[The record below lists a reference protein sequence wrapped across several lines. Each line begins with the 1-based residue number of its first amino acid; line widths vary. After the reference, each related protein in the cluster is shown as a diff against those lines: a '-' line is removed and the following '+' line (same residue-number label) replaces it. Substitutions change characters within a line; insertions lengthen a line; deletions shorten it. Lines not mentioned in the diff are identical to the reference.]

1 MKITINKTKQTTLKA
16 AMKLSNLFTFAIIAF
31 ATTEAIHLHTKSCEC
46 GCKSCAIKREG
57 AEEAGFIEEGE
68 EFPSWLKDLHHDQV
82 NELTELVEDG

>member
-1 MKITINKTKQTTLKA
+1 
-16 AMKLSNLFTFAIIAF
+16 MKLSNLFTTLAIIAF
-31 ATTEAIHLHTKSCEC
+31 TTTEAIHLKTKSCEC

>member
-1 MKITINKTKQTTLKA
+1 
-16 AMKLSNLFTFAIIAF
+16 MKLSNLFTFAITAF
-31 ATTEAIHLHTKSCEC
+31 ATTQAIQLKGCEC

-68 EFPSWLKDLHHDQV
+68 EFPLWLKDLHHDQV